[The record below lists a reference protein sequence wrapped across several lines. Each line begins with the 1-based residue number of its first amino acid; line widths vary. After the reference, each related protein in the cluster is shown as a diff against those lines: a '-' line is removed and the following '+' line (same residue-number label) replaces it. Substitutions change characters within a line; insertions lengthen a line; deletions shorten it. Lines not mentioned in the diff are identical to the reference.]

1 MGTTAQPPP
10 AIKDQQGSTG
20 RGSVL
25 NDPLT
30 GLTAKPAS
38 AERLMPGT
46 VRPLAADH
54 GYAARTL
61 PRSANPGRL
70 RPWSVGVLIGV
81 IVTFLIFW
89 FW

>member
-1 MGTTAQPPP
+1 MGTTTQPPP

-25 NDPLT
+25 NDPPT
-30 GLTAKPAS
+30 GLTTKPAS
-38 AERLMPGT
+38 AERLMLGT
-46 VRPLAADH
+46 VRPQAADH
-54 GYAARTL
+54 GYTARTL
-61 PRSANPGRL
+61 PWSAKPGRL

-81 IVTFLIFW
+81 SVTFLIFW